1 NRARTGARARA
12 RQSADRRDAAMTQSL
27 SETLYALLPAVY
39 RRRDVEEGQP
49 LRALLAVLEEPL
61 RRLERDT
68 GQLYDN
74 WFIET
79 CADWVVPYIGDL
91 LGVSLLQQPSA
102 QGLTPRAFIANTLA
116 SRRRKGTA
124 GMLERV
130 AQDISGWP
138 AAVVEYF
145 QQLATTQNINHLRFD
160 APF

>member
-1 NRARTGARARA
+1 MNT
-12 RQSADRRDAAMTQSL
+12 DH
-27 SETLYALLPAVY
+27 LYSLLPAIY
-39 RRRDVEEGQP
+39 RLRDAERGYP
-49 LRALLAVLEEPL
+49 LQALLRVIEEQVNIV
-61 RRLERDT
+61 EQDIAS
-68 GQLYDN
+68 LYDN

-79 CADWVVPYIGDL
+79 CDDWVVPYIGDL

-145 QQLATTQNINHLRFD
+145 QQLATTQNINHLRF
-160 APF
+160 